1 MSLATAS
8 TRLASAKEIAVKT
21 ILIRKVMGETL
32 RELRMCAGMTLRE
45 VSMASMVSL
54 GYLSEIE
61 RGHKEASSEVVFSIA
76 QALNVSLSDLMITIS
91 TKLAALEAE
100 RQGRLVSAA

>member
-1 MSLATAS
+1 M
-8 TRLASAKEIAVKT
+8 KT

-32 RELRMCAGMTLRE
+32 RELRMRAGMTLRE

-76 QALNVSLSDLMITIS
+76 QALDVSLSDLMITIS
-91 TKLAALEAE
+91 TKLAALEAA
-100 RQGRLVSAA
+100 RQTRLVSAA

>member
-1 MSLATAS
+1 M
-8 TRLASAKEIAVKT
+8 KT

-32 RELRMCAGMTLRE
+32 RELRMSAGMTLRE

-76 QALNVSLSDLMITIS
+76 QALDVSLSDLMITIS
-91 TKLAALEAE
+91 TKLAALESA
-100 RQGRLVSAA
+100 RQTRLVSAA

>member
-1 MSLATAS
+1 M
-8 TRLASAKEIAVKT
+8 KT

-32 RELRMCAGMTLRE
+32 RELRMRAGMTLRE

-61 RGHKEASSEVVFSIA
+61 RGHKEASSEVLFAIA
-76 QALNVSLSDLMITIS
+76 SALGVSLSELMGTIS
-91 TKLAALEAE
+91 GKIAVLEAQHLP
-100 RQGRLVSAA
+100 RVAVAA

>member
-1 MSLATAS
+1 
-8 TRLASAKEIAVKT
+8 
-21 ILIRKVMGETL
+21 MGETL

-76 QALNVSLSDLMITIS
+76 QALDVSLSDLMITIS
-91 TKLAALEAE
+91 TKLAALESA
-100 RQGRLVSAA
+100 RQTRLVSAA

>member
-1 MSLATAS
+1 M
-8 TRLASAKEIAVKT
+8 KT

-32 RELRMCAGMTLRE
+32 RELRMAAGMTLRE

-76 QALNVSLSDLMITIS
+76 QALDVSLSDLMITIS
-91 TKLAALEAE
+91 TKLAALESA
-100 RQGRLVSAA
+100 RQTRLVSAA

>member
-1 MSLATAS
+1 M
-8 TRLASAKEIAVKT
+8 KT

-76 QALNVSLSDLMITIS
+76 QALDVSLSDLMITIS
-91 TKLAALEAE
+91 TKLAALESA
-100 RQGRLVSAA
+100 RQTRLVSAA

>member
-1 MSLATAS
+1 M
-8 TRLASAKEIAVKT
+8 KT

-61 RGHKEASSEVVFSIA
+61 RGHKEASSEVLFAVA
-76 QALNVSLSDLMITIS
+76 QALDVPLSDLMISIS
-91 TKLAALEAE
+91 QKLAVLEAK
-100 RQGRLVSAA
+100 RLPQVAIAA

>member
-1 MSLATAS
+1 M
-8 TRLASAKEIAVKT
+8 KT

-32 RELRMCAGMTLRE
+32 RELRMTAGMTLRE

-61 RGHKEASSEVVFSIA
+61 RGHKEASSEVLFAVA
-76 QALNVSLSDLMITIS
+76 QALDVPLSDLMISIS
-91 TKLAALEAE
+91 QKLAVLEAK
-100 RQGRLVSAA
+100 RLQVAIAA

>member
-1 MSLATAS
+1 M
-8 TRLASAKEIAVKT
+8 KT

-32 RELRMCAGMTLRE
+32 RELRVSAGMTLRE

-61 RGHKEASSEVVFSIA
+61 RGQKEASSEVLFSIA
-76 QALNVSLSDLMITIS
+76 SALDISLSDLMIAIS
-91 TKLAALEAE
+91 RRLAALEAAQ
-100 RQGRLVSAA
+100 RVPQVAIAA

>member
-1 MSLATAS
+1 M
-8 TRLASAKEIAVKT
+8 R
-21 ILIRKVMGETL
+21 
-32 RELRMCAGMTLRE
+32 AGMTLRE

-76 QALNVSLSDLMITIS
+76 QALDVSLSDLMITIS
-91 TKLAALEAE
+91 TKLAALESA
-100 RQGRLVSAA
+100 RQTRLVSAA

>member
-1 MSLATAS
+1 M
-8 TRLASAKEIAVKT
+8 KT

-61 RGHKEASSEVVFSIA
+61 RGHKEASSEVLFAIA
-76 QALNVSLSDLMITIS
+76 SALGVSLSELMGTIS
-91 TKLAALEAE
+91 GKIAVLEA
-100 RQGRLVSAA
+100 RQLPRVAVAA